1 MPASIG
7 SNADTP
13 LKPLPRDAFKRYDES
28 PDEIFYETPRLV
40 THIDDAA
47 IEAVTQLYRE
57 FLPEDGTILDLMSS
71 WVSHLPSDVVYE
83 RVVGL
88 GMNAGELGSNPRLD
102 EWLVHNL
109 NDDPHLP
116 FPDAVFDGGGIC
128 VSIDYLSNP
137 VAVLRDT
144 GRTFKPGAPL
154 VVTFSNRCFPT
165 KAIAAWHALD
175 DRGRMALVARFF
187 LEAGNWEAIEAFDR
201 SPQGALAHDPLF
213 AVVARRK

>member
-1 MPASIG
+1 MPAARI
-7 SNADTP
+7 NPDPNTP
-13 LKPLPRDAFKRYDES
+13 LSPLPADAFKRYDES
-28 PDEIFYETPRLV
+28 ADEIFYETPRLV

-57 FLPEDGTILDLMSS
+57 FLPEDSVILDLMSS
-71 WVSHLPSDVVYE
+71 WISHLPSDVVYE
-83 RVVGL
+83 KVVGL
-88 GMNAGELGSNPRLD
+88 GMNADELAANPRLD
-102 EWLVHNL
+102 EWTVHNL
-109 NDDPHLP
+109 NADPHLP
-116 FPDAVFDGGGIC
+116 YPDAVFDGGGLC

-144 GRTFKPGAPL
+144 ARTFKPDAPL

-187 LEAGNWEAIEAFDR
+187 LEAGWHDIEAFDR
-201 SPQGALAHDPLF
+201 SPKNALAHDPLF
-213 AVVARRK
+213 AVVGRA